1 MLGQEDKDRLAG
13 GVARR
18 AYLRSVSWSDRS
30 PNRPNPKP
38 QTNSKARACL
48 PPLQPLSITRH
59 PVEEWPKPGS
69 DDLGVWPNPQ
79 TPRESIKA
87 LDKSNPGQP
96 TVREFEFKKDKLAF
110 FDKECSR
117 IADHIYLGSDAVA
130 KNRTILSQ
138 NGITHVLNCVGF
150 VCPEYFKS
158 DLVYKTL
165 WLQDSPSEDIT
176 SILYDVFDYFED
188 VREQG
193 GRVLVHCCQGVS
205 RSTSLVIAYLMWREG
220 QSFEDA
226 FQYVKAAR
234 GVTNPNMGFSCQL
247 LQCQKRVHATP
258 ASPNS
263 MLRMYRMAPH
273 SSYDPLHLVP
283 KMLSHPGVKGL
294 DSRGAFI
301 VHVPSAIYVWMGKNC
316 SSAMSNQ
323 AVVAANQVIR
333 YERAQGPTLSIKEG
347 EEPPEFWEAL
357 ACGQFLADGC
367 NKVEIDK
374 EEATSCRNNKMTAV
388 VHTRVGERK
397 VDEYDL
403 DFELF
408 HKALAGGVVPP
419 FSVSNNGSETCLP
432 ARENGWS
439 RLRQKFAQGMMK
451 ELVTAAKVNCE
462 TVPFSDGSQMEI
474 DASKE
479 VEHPVSLI
487 ECSSPLSPSAR
498 CSPDSFD
505 CFPDS
510 SASRISDTCKEAE
523 YSTSL
528 TDSSLPPRSP
538 YGSPDSFSCLR
549 DRSPKFGSKS
559 PTLSPSTSD
568 YSSSS
573 FTFSPSSSNWSDLS
587 RQPSPSGLEAVDPF
601 SVKKSFSYD
610 NYGRPYEKTAPLPA
624 DAFSA
629 GPTLRVAN
637 TCFPCKGS
645 SLSIAER
652 RGSNPPPRMF
662 LQSVDEP
669 SQGSKNLT
677 RSWSFSLPDID
688 DDMMMDVQGDQ
699 IENESEELV
708 LGAVLASAVKDSEGE
723 TESKEVSGKF
733 HRPSVDGIIRPT
745 TPILYQWPT
754 MNKVDMNFFC
764 ELDAKSIYMLLAP
777 NVSLD
782 SDNPC
787 NLFVWLGREVFC
799 EEELNQS
806 INTGGT
812 CKNSH
817 LQWEMIG
824 RNFLDQMNLPVNIPV
839 QMVVEGM
846 EPEEFLSH
854 LNCFSFQKLERKSH
868 C

>member
-13 GVARR
+13 GGARR
-18 AYLRSVSWSDRS
+18 AYLRSVSWSVRS
-30 PNRPNPKP
+30 PNRPNLKP

-48 PPLQPLSITRH
+48 PPLQPLSIARR
-59 PVEEWPKPGS
+59 PVQEWPKAGS

-87 LDKSNPGQP
+87 LDKSTPGQS
-96 TVREFEFKKDKLAF
+96 TVEEFEFKKDKLAF

-130 KNRTILSQ
+130 KNREILRQ

-165 WLQDSPSEDIT
+165 WLQDSSSEDIT

-188 VREQG
+188 VREKS

-205 RSTSLVIAYLMWREG
+205 RSTSLAIAYLMWREG

-234 GVTNPNMGFSCQL
+234 GVTNPNMGFTCQL
-247 LQCQKRVHATP
+247 LQCQKRVHAAP

-263 MLRMYRMAPH
+263 VLRMYRMAPH

-283 KMLSHPGVKGL
+283 KMLSRPGVKGL

-301 VHVPSAIYVWMGKNC
+301 VHITSAIYVWLGKNC
-316 SSAMSNQ
+316 SFAMSNQ
-323 AVVAANQVIR
+323 AAVAANQVIR

-357 ACGQFLADGC
+357 ACGQFMADGC

-374 EEATSCRNNKMTAV
+374 EEAMPCRNNKTTAA

-397 VDEYDL
+397 VDEYDM

-419 FSVSNNGSETCLP
+419 FSVSNTGSETCLP

-439 RLRQKFAQGMMK
+439 RLRQKFAQGTMK
-451 ELVTAAKVNCE
+451 EFVTSAKVNCE
-462 TVPFSDGSQMEI
+462 TFPFSEESHMDI

-479 VEHPVSLI
+479 VEYPVSPN
-487 ECSSPLSPSAR
+487 ECSSPLSPSACR
-498 CSPDSFD
+498 SPDSFD

-510 SASRISDTCKEAE
+510 SPSRISDTCKEAE
-523 YSTSL
+523 YSISL
-528 TDSSLPPRSP
+528 TDSSLPPRSS
-538 YGSPDSFSCLR
+538 YCSPDSFSCLR

-573 FTFSPSSSNWSDLS
+573 FAFSPSSSNWSDLS

-601 SVKKSFSYD
+601 SVKTAFSCD
-610 NYGRPYEKTAPLPA
+610 HCRPYQKAAPSPT

-629 GPTLRVAN
+629 LRSAN
-637 TCFPCKGS
+637 TCFPCKES

-652 RGSNPPPRMF
+652 RGSNPPPHMF

-669 SQGSKNLT
+669 SQGSKKLI

-688 DDMMMDVQGDQ
+688 DDMMIDAHGDQ

-708 LGAVLASAVKDSEGE
+708 LGSLLASAVKDSEGE
-723 TESKEVSGKF
+723 IESKEVSGKV
-733 HRPSVDGIIRPT
+733 HCPSSDGIIRPT
-745 TPILYQWPT
+745 APILYQWPA

-764 ELDAKSIYMLLAP
+764 ERDAKSIYMLLAP
-777 NVSLD
+777 NVGLD

-787 NLFVWLGREVFC
+787 NLFVWLGHEVLC

-806 INTGGT
+806 INTDGT

-824 RNFLDQMNLPVNIPV
+824 RNFLDQMGFPVNVPV
-839 QMVVEGM
+839 KIVVEGL

-854 LNCFSFQKLERKSH
+854 LNCFSFQKLEQSGH